1 VIASRP
7 FGGGFLLR
15 SRNRG
20 TIMSYII
27 TLWNALKGKPIWIR
41 GPVVPV
47 NDVVADQKVFGWCFN
62 VETHM
67 VVDFILRPC
76 FIIIND
82 IKIKVYLKAAE
93 RMKENDFKV
102 CLVPSRRKHGS
113 SVL

>member
-1 VIASRP
+1 
-7 FGGGFLLR
+7 
-15 SRNRG
+15 
-20 TIMSYII
+20 MSYII

-47 NDVVADQKVFGWCFN
+47 NDVVADQNVFGWCFN

-82 IKIKVYLKAAE
+82 IKIKVHLKAAE

-102 CLVPSRRKHGS
+102 CFVPSRRQTLLPQDTLKL
-113 SVL
+113 VLQKQLLRLLLLIL